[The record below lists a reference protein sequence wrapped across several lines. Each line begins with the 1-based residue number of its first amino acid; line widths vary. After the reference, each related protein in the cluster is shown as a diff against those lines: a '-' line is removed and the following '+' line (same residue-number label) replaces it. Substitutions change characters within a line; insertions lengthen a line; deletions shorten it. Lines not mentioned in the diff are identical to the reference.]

1 VPSAGPPPKEL
12 VWIPGDEFSRGAND
26 PPDLDDVGMAATLD
40 ARSIH
45 RVYVDGFYM
54 GKTDVTHAQ
63 FAEFVLVHQPL
74 LFAIHLSQ

>member
-1 VPSAGPPPKEL
+1 MSAWRP
-12 VWIPGDEFSRGAND
+12 
-26 PPDLDDVGMAATLD
+26 TLD

-54 GKTDVTHAQ
+54 GKTDVTNAQ
-63 FAEFVLVHQPL
+63 FAEFVLVHQPG